1 MTGTGKQLKRNSGC
15 LDIHGILSV
24 VQTPFDFAG
33 ELDLASLRRLVEDA
47 ITAGVDGFLAPVVA
61 SEVAFLS
68 AAERERVVDE
78 IAETANSRVH
88 FIVGASTND
97 PAECRAIARQAAS
110 KGAAAYLVAVPTAI
124 YKTPSAILPF
134 FQEVIEGID
143 LPLVIQDFEFNG
155 PGMDM
160 PTIRRLKEHLPTLV
174 GVKIETVPA
183 GPKYTAVREAFG
195 PDFFIAGGWAVP
207 QFIEALDRGVDAMIP
222 ESSMIRVYKR
232 IQRRYERG
240 DRDAATTL
248 FHRLLPILAFT
259 NQDVGNSI
267 LFFKYL
273 LVRKGIFRTTRMR
286 YPEPGWDRYS
296 LRVAEELIEL
306 YLELEEGDQ

>member
-1 MTGTGKQLKRNSGC
+1 MKMTGTGTQFKHNSRC

-24 VQTPFDFAG
+24 VQTPFDSAG
-33 ELDLASLRRLVEDA
+33 ELNLAGLQRLAEDA
-47 ITAGVDGFLAPVVA
+47 VA
-61 SEVAFLS
+61 
-68 AAERERVVDE
+68 
-78 IAETANSRVH
+78 ANSRVPL
-88 FIVGASTND
+88 IVGVSTND
-97 PAECRAIARQAAS
+97 PTECRAIARQAA
-110 KGAAAYLVAVPTAI
+110 AYLVAVSTTI
-124 YKTPSAILPF
+124 YKTPSTILPF
-134 FQEVIEGID
+134 FQKVTEGID
-143 LPLVIQDFEFNG
+143 LPLVIQDFEFNK

-160 PTIRRLKEHLPTLV
+160 PTIRRLKEHLPILV

-183 GPKYTAVREAFG
+183 GPKYTAVRKAFG
-195 PDFFIAGGWAVP
+195 TDFFIAGGWAVP

-222 ESSMIRVYKR
+222 ESSMLRVYKR
-232 IQRRYERG
+232 IQRCYERG
-240 DRDAATTL
+240 ERDAVTML

-286 YPEPGWDRYS
+286 CPEPGWVRYS

-306 YLELEEGDQ
+306 YFEEVLPIV